1 VSQTPRAPRP
11 TPRPRTPL
19 AARVLPSRV
28 YYGWY
33 VALGTSLVMMGGMGI
48 GFYGLAVFLRP
59 LQEAHGWSNAEVSGA
74 TGAYFIISGL
84 AAAVVGPHVDRRGPI
99 VFMAVG
105 LTVTGI
111 ATMLVGFVDQL
122 WQLYVVYAV
131 LALGFGMAGAV
142 SINAIMARWFV
153 RRRAR
158 AMSISSTGISVAGVI
173 LPPLGAVLI
182 ATGGLQLT
190 TPILGVVI
198 LVFALPIVALVM
210 VWDPAQMGLKPDG
223 HKGPPTEDSQ
233 AKQRV
238 SLSDA
243 VQLRTWTMHEA
254 VRTVSF
260 WALAVAFVLVL
271 MSQTGFL
278 IHQIAFLEERMGS
291 RTAASLA
298 LSTAA
303 FGSIVAR
310 LVVGTF
316 ADRLD
321 KRRLTIALFVL
332 QGTAVLLLTYIEN
345 DVTTYVFT
353 LTFGFTFG
361 NVYMMQSLLV
371 GEISGMVSFG
381 AIFGLIAFA
390 GQTSSGLGPLLVG
403 VLEES
408 TGSYTTAF
416 TLTAILTYV
425 AAIVVGLARP
435 VRARGV
441 GMGPA
446 PPDPEVEEPLLEQA
460 RSPASSTGWSG

>member
-1 VSQTPRAPRP
+1 MVNQALNSNRPAPKPRRP
-11 TPRPRTPL
+11 I
-19 AARVLPSRV
+19 AERVLPSRV

-33 VALGTSLVMMGGMGI
+33 VAMGTSLVMIGGMGI

-74 TGAYFIISGL
+74 TGAYFVVSGL
-84 AAAVVGPHVDRRGPI
+84 AAALVGPHVDRRGPI

-105 LTVTGI
+105 LTLTGI
-111 ATMLVGFVDQL
+111 TTMLVGFVDQL

-131 LALGFGMAGAV
+131 LAVGFGIAGSV

-182 ATGGLQLT
+182 ATGGLELT
-190 TPILGVVI
+190 TPILGVVV

-223 HKGPPTEDSQ
+223 HDGPPLEESESE
-233 AKQRV
+233 QRA

-243 VQLRTWTMHEA
+243 VQLQTWTMHEA

-271 MSQTGFL
+271 MSQTGFV

-291 RTAASLA
+291 RAAASLA
-298 LSTAA
+298 LSTAT

-321 KRRLTIALFVL
+321 KRRLTMALFVL

-345 DVTTYVFT
+345 DVTTYFFT

-371 GEISGMVSFG
+371 GEIFGMVSFG
-381 AIFGLIAFA
+381 AIFGLISFA

-403 VLEES
+403 VLEDS

-416 TLTAILTYV
+416 TLTAILTFV
-425 AAIVVGLARP
+425 AALVVGLARP
-435 VRARGV
+435 ARTGGTEV
-441 GMGPA
+441 GAA
-446 PPDPEVEEPLLEQA
+446 PPDSDVEEPLLEKA
-460 RSPASSTGWSG
+460 GSAAS

>member
-1 VSQTPRAPRP
+1 M
-11 TPRPRTPL
+11 PL
-19 AARVLPSRV
+19 AARILPSRV

-33 VALGTSLVMMGGMGI
+33 VAMGTSLVMMGGMGI

-84 AAAVVGPHVDRRGPI
+84 SAALVGPHVDRRGPI

-131 LALGFGMAGAV
+131 LAVGFGSAGAV
-142 SINAIMARWFV
+142 SINSIMARWFV

-190 TPILGVVI
+190 TPILGVVV
-198 LVFALPIVALVM
+198 LVFALPIVVLVM

-223 HKGPPTEDSQ
+223 HDGPPAEDS
-233 AKQRV
+233 KSEQRA

-260 WALAVAFVLVL
+260 WALVVAFVLVL
-271 MSQTGFL
+271 MSQTGFV

-291 RTAASLA
+291 RAAASLA

-321 KRRLTIALFVL
+321 KRRLTMALFVL

-345 DVTTYVFT
+345 NVTTYFFT

-371 GEISGMVSFG
+371 GEIFGMVSFG
-381 AIFGLIAFA
+381 AIFGLISFA
-390 GQTSSGLGPLLVG
+390 GQTSSGLGPILVG

-435 VRARGV
+435 VRAPGAEI
-441 GMGPA
+441 GPA
-446 PPDPEVEEPLLEQA
+446 PPDPDAEKALLEKA
-460 RSPASSTGWSG
+460 GSPAS